1 MHVSLRAS
9 GGILMGDVPQSETV
23 APTLFSRF
31 DGLVSAISFANAVFA
46 SMTIIAMMLLI
57 CADIAM
63 RNLFSQPLYGV
74 AEFVSYSVVDLVFM
88 QLGSAIR
95 NKRLISAVFLSAP
108 LEKHRPS
115 VFLAAQTLFNI
126 AAFIVLSFAV
136 RYLWKDFYDSYTSA
150 EFVGATGAFQL
161 YVWPFKLIVAFGI
174 TVAFLELALSL
185 IRTFRE
191 AGRVTGTGKFV
202 SFAIGAA
209 LCVAL
214 ILAGDWL
221 AAYGVDR
228 LTIGF
233 ASLGVLF
240 VFIALGMPIAYGLIV
255 ISFVGIWLVRGNL
268 NVSINTLGISSSG
281 AVRSYGFGVIPLFV
295 LMGLLLERAGVGRD
309 AFQMLALGTR
319 KLLGGLGIA
328 TVGANAIFASI
339 TGSSIASATV
349 FSRIAVPPMI
359 ETGHSKKFALGVVAG
374 SSVLGMLIPPSLLM
388 IVYGLLAEASIG
400 DLFIAGIIPGI
411 LMAASFA
418 ILIYVMARYFPGFA
432 GEAKSDPDLGEI
444 SKLEIAR
451 RLGPVIFIVVLVMGG
466 IYGGFFSP
474 TEAGA
479 VGAFGAFV
487 VAAARRRLTWET
499 FKSVIVE
506 TGAITAGLL
515 FLMIAASAYG
525 RMLTMST
532 IPMEL
537 ASLLG
542 ELNLG
547 LIGFVLLYVVIVV
560 LLGMILDSVSIM
572 LILLP
577 IALPI
582 LAPLGGDLIWF
593 GIITVIAIEIGLL
606 TPPFGLSVYVVKG
619 SLPQGFADLG
629 DIFKAAAPFV
639 AVMALITVA
648 VIYMPWLATALL

>member
-1 MHVSLRAS
+1 MS
-9 GGILMGDVPQSETV
+9 DVQTSESAEALTPF
-23 APTLFSRF
+23 ARLYKA
-31 DGLVSAISFANAVFA
+31 VSAVSFANALFA
-46 SMTIIAMMLLI
+46 STTIIAMMLLI
-57 CADIAM
+57 CADITM

-74 AEFVSYSVVDLVFM
+74 AEFVSYSVVGLVFM

-95 NKRLISAVFLSAP
+95 HQRLISAVFVSAP
-108 LEKHRPS
+108 LEKSSPS
-115 VFLAAQTLFNI
+115 VFLTVQTLFI
-126 AAFIVLSFAV
+126 VASFIVLSFAV
-136 RYLWKDFYDSYTSA
+136 RYLWGDFLDSLRSG
-150 EFVGATGAFQL
+150 EFVGATGAFRL
-161 YVWPFKLIVAFGI
+161 FVWPFKLIVAFGI
-174 TVAFLELALSL
+174 TVAFVELILSL
-185 IRTFRE
+185 IRAFSE
-191 AGRVTGTGKFV
+191 SDRVSRRGKFV

-209 LCVAL
+209 LTLTLVIAC
-214 ILAGDWL
+214 DWL
-221 AAYGVDR
+221 AGYGVDR

-240 VFIALGMPIAYGLIV
+240 IFIALGMPIAYGLIV

-328 TVGANAIFASI
+328 TVGANAVFASI

-359 ETGHSKKFALGVVAG
+359 ATGHSKKFALGVVAG

-411 LMAASFA
+411 LMAGSFA
-418 ILIYVMARYFPGFA
+418 VMIYAMARFFPSFSGV
-432 GEAKSDPDLGEI
+432 AKTDPDLGEI
-444 SKLEIAR
+444 TKLDVVR
-451 RLGPVIFIVVLVMGG
+451 RLGAVIFIVVLVMGG

-479 VGAFGAFV
+479 VGAFGAFM
-487 VAAARRRLTWET
+487 VAAARRQLTWET

-515 FLMIAASAYG
+515 FLIIAASAYG

-537 ASLLG
+537 ANLLG
-542 ELNLG
+542 EMNLG
-547 LIGFVLLYVVIVV
+547 LIGFALLYVLIVV
-560 LLGMILDSVSIM
+560 LLGMILDSLSIM

-606 TPPFGLSVYVVKG
+606 TPPFGISVYVVKG
-619 SLPQGFADLG
+619 SLPPGFADLG

-639 AVMALITVA
+639 VVMALITVA

>member
-1 MHVSLRAS
+1 MSTTAH
-9 GGILMGDVPQSETV
+9 SE
-23 APTLFSRF
+23 AAGRTLFDRL
-31 DGLVSAISFANAVFA
+31 DRAMAGLSFINALLA
-46 SMTIIAMMLLI
+46 SFTIIAMMLLI

-74 AEFVSYSVVDLVFM
+74 AEFVSYSVVGLVFM

-95 NKRLISAVFLSAP
+95 NKRLISAVFLSDP
-108 LEKHRPS
+108 LEKNRPGT
-115 VFLAAQTLFNI
+115 FLTVQTIFNVI
-126 AAFIVLSFAV
+126 AFIVLSYAV
-136 RYLWKDFYDSYTSA
+136 RYLWSDFQGALEDG
-150 EFVGATGAFQL
+150 EFVGATGAYQL

-174 TVAFLELALSL
+174 TCAVIELVLRL
-185 IRTFRE
+185 VNTFRE
-191 AGRVTGTGKFV
+191 TDKVTVSGKLV
-202 SFAIGAA
+202 CFAIGFA
-209 LCVAL
+209 LTVGFVL
-214 ILAGDWL
+214 LAEWL
-221 AAYGVDR
+221 AYYGVDR

-233 ASLGVLF
+233 ASLAILLALIG
-240 VFIALGMPIAYGLIV
+240 LGMPIAYALIV

-295 LMGLLLERAGVGRD
+295 LMGLLLEKAGVGRD
-309 AFQMLALGTR
+309 AFQMLALGMR
-319 KLLGGLGIA
+319 RVVGGLGIA

-359 ETGHSKKFALGVVAG
+359 ETGHSKKFSLGVVAG

-400 DLFIAGIIPGI
+400 DLFIAGILPGV
-411 LMAASFA
+411 LMAGLFSL
-418 ILIYVMARYFPGFA
+418 LIYIMARYFPAFA
-432 GEAKSDPDLGEI
+432 GKAKGNVE
-444 SKLEIAR
+444 LEDMSIWDIAR
-451 RLGPVIFIVVLVMGG
+451 RLGPVIFIIVLVMGG
-466 IYGGFFSP
+466 IYAGFFSP

-479 VGAFGAFV
+479 VGAFGAV
-487 VAAARRRLTWET
+487 LVALFRRKLDWSS
-499 FKSVIVE
+499 FKDVIVE

-537 ASLLG
+537 ASMIG
-542 ELNLG
+542 AMSIG
-547 LIGFVLLYVVIVV
+547 LIGFVLLYTVIVV

-619 SLPQGFADLG
+619 SLPPGFASLG
-629 DIFKAAAPFV
+629 DIFAASAPFV
-639 AVMALITVA
+639 IVMAVVTLA
-648 VIYMPWLATALL
+648 VIFIPWLATALL

>member
-1 MHVSLRAS
+1 MSSSVQTDPA
-9 GGILMGDVPQSETV
+9 G
-23 APTLFSRF
+23 PTLYDRLDRAMAS
-31 DGLVSAISFANAVFA
+31 LSFINAMFA
-46 SMTIIAMMLLI
+46 SFTIIAMMLMI

-74 AEFVSYSVVDLVFM
+74 AEFVSYSVVALVFM

-95 NKRLISAVFLSAP
+95 NKRLISAVFLADP
-108 LEKHRPS
+108 LEKRQPGTY
-115 VFLAAQTLFNI
+115 LAVQTFFNI
-126 AAFIVLSFAV
+126 AAFLVLSYAV
-136 RYLWKDFYDSYTSA
+136 RYLWGDFLGSYEDG
-150 EFVGATGAFQL
+150 EFVGATGAYQL
-161 YVWPFKLIVAFGI
+161 FVWPFKLIVAFGI
-174 TVAFLELALSL
+174 TCALIELVLRL
-185 IRTFRE
+185 INTFRE
-191 AGRVTGTGKFV
+191 ADRMSWAGKLT
-202 SFAIGAA
+202 SLAAGLALTIGAV
-209 LCVAL
+209 LMCE
-214 ILAGDWL
+214 WL
-221 AAYGVDR
+221 ASHGVDR

-233 ASLGVLF
+233 ASLGVLL
-240 VFIALGMPIAYGLIV
+240 VMIALGMPIAYGLIV

-295 LMGLLLERAGVGRD
+295 LMGLLLEKAGVGRD
-309 AFQMLALGTR
+309 AFQMLAMGM
-319 KLLGGLGIA
+319 KKVVGGLGIA

-359 ETGHSKKFALGVVAG
+359 EIGHSKKFSLGVVAG

-400 DLFIAGIIPGI
+400 DLFLAGVIPGI
-411 LMAASFA
+411 LLASCFA
-418 ILIYVMARYFPGFA
+418 VLIYIMARYFPAFA
-432 GEAKSDPDLGEI
+432 GQAKSTVKLDDLSFLDI
-444 SKLEIAR
+444 MR
-451 RLGPVIFIVVLVMGG
+451 RLGPVLFIIVLVMGG
-466 IYGGFFSP
+466 IYAGFFSP

-479 VGAFGAFV
+479 VGAMGAV
-487 VAAARRRLTWET
+487 IVALARRSLTWSS
-499 FKSVIVE
+499 FKDVIVE

-537 ASLLG
+537 ASIIG
-542 ELNLG
+542 EMSLG
-547 LIGFVLLYVVIVV
+547 LVGFVLLYVVLVV
-560 LLGMILDSVSIM
+560 LLGMILDSISIM

-619 SLPQGFADLG
+619 SLPPGFASLG
-629 DIFKAAAPFV
+629 DIFAASAPFV
-639 AVMALITVA
+639 LVMVMVTLAIIFV
-648 VIYMPWLATALL
+648 PWLATALI